1 LFVPAAHPPHRTN
14 GTLASYEDRFQM
26 VQLACKED
34 SRFEA
39 SRIEEGAAPSYS
51 IHTIEKVRAG
61 TNCDSLYF
69 LIGADAF
76 ADIGT
81 WFRWRDVVSAVTF
94 IVVSRPGAKY
104 DVPEGA
110 RALRLEDVELNIS
123 SSEIRKSIK
132 NQATGGSACPTLVA
146 GYIQKHQLYR

>member
-1 LFVPAAHPPHRTN
+1 
-14 GTLASYEDRFQM
+14 M
-26 VQLACKED
+26 VELACRED
-34 SRFEA
+34 PRFEA

-51 IHTIEKVRAG
+51 IHTIERVRAG
-61 TNCDSLYF
+61 VDADPLYF

-104 DVPEGA
+104 DIPEGA

-123 SSEIRKSIK
+123 SSEIRKSIR
-132 NQATGGSACPTLVA
+132 NQVTGESACPTSVA
-146 GYIQKHQLYR
+146 SYIQEHQLYR

>member
-1 LFVPAAHPPHRTN
+1 
-14 GTLASYEDRFQM
+14 M
-26 VQLACKED
+26 VQLACRED

-51 IHTIEKVRAG
+51 IHTIERVRAG
-61 TNCDSLYF
+61 ADYDPLYF

-81 WFRWRDVVSAVTF
+81 WFRWRDVVGAVTF

-104 DVPEGA
+104 DVPLGA
-110 RALRLEDVELNIS
+110 NTLRLEDLDLNVS

-132 NQATGGSACPTLVA
+132 MDAKALPVPDSVAT
-146 GYIQKHQLYR
+146 YIQEHQLYR